1 MLVNMTRNFFAL
13 LLFSFS
19 ILSSVNIYAQ
29 KGPSSKHFERFIK
42 EDGKT
47 PSRQA
52 QAIFKKHFTTGN
64 DDELVPVGSET
75 DNLGFVHERFQQ
87 FYKKI
92 KVEGAVYTIHS
103 KNNLIQSLSGEFKGI
118 QGLNSTPSLSASNAL
133 EKALAHINAKIYAWE
148 EAVAK
153 GYPGYQKPAGELV
166 IVGGGDADSFE
177 PKLAWKFDIYAADP
191 LYRAWIYVDARNGKI
206 LFENHRIHN
215 TNAPSSGTTLFNGT
229 RNFTADFTGTVY
241 RLRQTS
247 SGNGIETYSLNNGTS
262 YTAATDV
269 TSSSS
274 SFTTDPTA
282 NQAHWGAEQTYD
294 YFKSKFNRNSY
305 DNAGAIIKS
314 YVHYSTSYVNA
325 FWDGSRMTYGDGDA
339 NYKPLVS
346 LDICGHEI
354 THAVTEKSANLI
366 YSYESGALNESFSDI
381 FGEAI
386 ENYAKGTNDWL
397 MSCDIGANGCGAFRS
412 MSNPNQFGD
421 PDTYKGTNWHTAS
434 SDNGGVH
441 INSGVQNKWF
451 YILTTGESGTNDIG
465 NTYNVIGIG
474 IDKAASIAYRNLTVY
489 LSASSGFAQSR
500 AGAIQAAI
508 DLYGAGSPEVI
519 ATTNAWHAVGIGC
532 NYDGSV
538 CPPVLYCSSQGN
550 SQADEWIGNVQI
562 GSFSNASGASPYTF
576 FSSKTI
582 SLNIGQPHSFTLTP
596 AFSLLSY
603 SEYWR
608 IWIDYNG
615 DKDFDD
621 AGELVYDAGSASS
634 SARTG
639 SFTVPS
645 TATGTT
651 RMRIS
656 MKYNAAPTTC
666 EAFSFGEVEDYPVTF
681 VIPAGDREA
690 PTAPVLSSPSKTN
703 TSISLSWTAASD
715 NVGVT
720 GYDVFVNDVKN
731 NTSNITATS
740 YTITGL
746 TASTTYSIYVK
757 AKDAAGNNTNSN
769 TLSVTTNAPPP
780 CPAPTGL
787 SASSSTGA
795 TATLTWAAVSG
806 ASSYKVEYK
815 KSSDLNYITAAS
827 ANTTR
832 SVSLTGLS
840 AITSYDWRVTTTC
853 SGTIGGATTA
863 SFHTVDG
870 YEANNT
876 ASVAKIISLG
886 SNILGSIHN
895 STDQDWY
902 KFTISKSATAK
913 NLRIVLSNMPADYDL
928 NLYNS
933 ATSTTPI
940 GTKVISGTGTGR
952 TVTITHN
959 NKATTNI
966 TYHLKVNGSST
977 AFSSSSSYRLLASAS
992 SVAYPFS
999 EYFFSGRI
1007 HNGPVEET
1015 KKNNMTVYPV
1025 PARDVITLRY
1035 HAVSTGKV
1043 DIQLVDLSGRIL
1055 KTQRNDVAIG
1065 ENVLYVNVS
1074 STSSGIFVV
1083 KTIQGDLINN
1093 AKIEIIK

>member
-1 MLVNMTRNFFAL
+1 
-13 LLFSFS
+13 
-19 ILSSVNIYAQ
+19 
-29 KGPSSKHFERFIK
+29 
-42 EDGKT
+42 
-47 PSRQA
+47 
-52 QAIFKKHFTTGN
+52 
-64 DDELVPVGSET
+64 
-75 DNLGFVHERFQQ
+75 
-87 FYKKI
+87 
-92 KVEGAVYTIHS
+92 
-103 KNNLIQSLSGEFKGI
+103 
-118 QGLNSTPSLSASNAL
+118 
-133 EKALAHINAKIYAWE
+133 
-148 EAVAK
+148 
-153 GYPGYQKPAGELV
+153 
-166 IVGGGDADSFE
+166 
-177 PKLAWKFDIYAADP
+177 
-191 LYRAWIYVDARNGKI
+191 
-206 LFENHRIHN
+206 
-215 TNAPSSGTTLFNGT
+215 
-229 RNFTADFTGTVY
+229 
-241 RLRQTS
+241 
-247 SGNGIETYSLNNGTS
+247 
-262 YTAATDV
+262 
-269 TSSSS
+269 
-274 SFTTDPTA
+274 
-282 NQAHWGAEQTYD
+282 
-294 YFKSKFNRNSY
+294 
-305 DNAGAIIKS
+305 
-314 YVHYSTSYVNA
+314 
-325 FWDGSRMTYGDGDA
+325 
-339 NYKPLVS
+339 
-346 LDICGHEI
+346 
-354 THAVTEKSANLI
+354 
-366 YSYESGALNESFSDI
+366 
-381 FGEAI
+381 
-386 ENYAKGTNDWL
+386 
-397 MSCDIGANGCGAFRS
+397 
-412 MSNPNQFGD
+412 
-421 PDTYKGTNWHTAS
+421 
-434 SDNGGVH
+434 
-441 INSGVQNKWF
+441 
-451 YILTTGESGTNDIG
+451 
-465 NTYNVIGIG
+465 
-474 IDKAASIAYRNLTVY
+474 
-489 LSASSGFAQSR
+489 
-500 AGAIQAAI
+500 
-508 DLYGAGSPEVI
+508 
-519 ATTNAWHAVGIGC
+519 
-532 NYDGSV
+532 
-538 CPPVLYCSSQGN
+538 
-550 SQADEWIGNVQI
+550 VQI

-1015 KKNNMTVYPV
+1015 KKNNITVYPV